1 MYLKKDITVQC
12 DPVDPL
18 VSSICNLLLEN
29 PDYPR
34 RETAAV
40 AAAAPSSILLES
52 GNTQTD
58 VSQSVCQ
65 SSGVSSCTSTGHLFT
80 MA

>member
-1 MYLKKDITVQC
+1 MTFFCLFKMYLKKDITVQC
-12 DPVDPL
+12 DPVDLL

-58 VSQSVCQ
+58 VSQSVC
-65 SSGVSSCTSTGHLFT
+65 
-80 MA
+80 